1 MTGRRVRLALLSLAL
16 VTAALGS
23 VGAKGRTPR
32 DVIVVLNKSDNTA
45 SVLDAKT
52 GDSLATIPV
61 GVGPHE
67 AEVLPGGR
75 VVVVSNYGTR
85 EVPGRTLSLID
96 LQNLAPAG
104 TIPLP
109 AGARPHGLKAL
120 SAERLL
126 VTAEGLKE
134 ILVAEPLKRH
144 LIQRIPLGR
153 EVSHMVAAPSTGL
166 TAWVANIGSGSVTAI
181 DPASG
186 AVLAEIPTGA
196 GAEGIDVRPDGAEVW
211 VVNRE
216 ANTIS
221 IIDAARRAVVAT
233 LPVSDFPIRVKFT
246 PDGNRALVSCAKS
259 GDVAIFSVGQRREIS
274 RIPMERE
281 AVAGAGGRL
290 LAGRMGKSSAPVGLL
305 VAPDGRRAWVSC
317 TDADVV
323 AVLDLETLKIVA
335 RWKAGREPDGLAGAF
350 AASSR

>member
-1 MTGRRVRLALLSLAL
+1 MRAFRSGRFLSF
-16 VTAALGS
+16 VFVVAALAS
-23 VGAKGRTPR
+23 LGAKPLTPR
-32 DVIVVLNKSDNTA
+32 DVIVVLNKTDNTA

-52 GDSLATIPV
+52 GDPVATIPV

-85 EVPGRTLSLID
+85 DAPGRTLSILD
-96 LQNLAPAG
+96 LKNMAPAG
-104 TIPLP
+104 TVALP

-120 SAERLL
+120 SSDRLL

-134 ILVAEPLKRH
+134 VLVAEPRKRR
-144 LIQRIPLGR
+144 LVLRIPLGR

-166 TAWVANIGSGSVTAI
+166 TAWVANIGSGSVTEV
-181 DPASG
+181 DPTSG
-186 AVLAEIPTGA
+186 EVLAEIPTGA

-216 ANTIS
+216 ANSIS
-221 IIDAARRAVVAT
+221 VIDTARRVVVAT
-233 LPVSDFPIRVKFT
+233 LPAADFPIRVKFT
-246 PDGNRALVSCAKS
+246 PDGRRALVSCAKS
-259 GDVAIFSVGQRREIS
+259 GDVAIFSVAERREIG
-274 RIPMERE
+274 RIAMGVE
-281 AVAGAGGRL
+281 AVAGTSGRL
-290 LAGRMGKSSAPVGLL
+290 LADRVGKSSAPVGLL
-305 VAPDGRRAWVSC
+305 IAPDGRRAWVSC

-323 AVLDLETLKIVA
+323 AVLDLDTLKVVA

-350 AASSR
+350 GISPR

>member
-1 MTGRRVRLALLSLAL
+1 MSGGRGRLVLLSCALLAGALAS
-16 VTAALGS
+16 G
-23 VGAKGRTPR
+23 GAKGRPPR

-61 GVGPHE
+61 GVAPHE

-85 EVPGRTLSLID
+85 ESPGRTLSLID

-120 SAERLL
+120 SADRLL

-134 ILVAEPLKRH
+134 VFVAEPLKRR
-144 LIQRIPLGR
+144 LVKTIPLGR

-166 TAWVANIGSGSVTAI
+166 TAWVANIGSGSVTEV
-181 DPASG
+181 DPVSG
-186 AVLAEIPTGA
+186 EVLAEIPTGA

-211 VVNRE
+211 VANRE

-221 IIDAARRAVVAT
+221 VIDAARRAVVAT
-233 LPVSDFPIRVKFT
+233 LPASEFPIRVKFT
-246 PDGNRALVSCAKS
+246 PDGRRALVSCAKS
-259 GDVAIFSVGQRREIS
+259 GDVAVFSVGQRREIA
-274 RIPMERE
+274 RIAMGGE
-281 AVAGAGGRL
+281 AVARTDGRL
-290 LAGRMGKSSAPVGLL
+290 LAGRLGKSPAPVGLFI
-305 VAPDGRRAWVSC
+305 APDGRRAWVSC

-323 AVLDLETLKIVA
+323 AVLDLETLKVVG

-350 AASSR
+350 PASR

>member
-1 MTGRRVRLALLSLAL
+1 MNRRGAARGLLAVATVL
-16 VTAALGS
+16 AALAAT
-23 VGAKGRTPR
+23 GAKPLTPR
-32 DVIVVLNKSDNTA
+32 DVLVVLNKTDNTA
-45 SVLDAKT
+45 SILDAKT

-85 EVPGRTLSLID
+85 EKPGRTLSVID

-104 TIPLP
+104 TVPLP
-109 AGARPHGLKAL
+109 EGARPHGLKAL
-120 SAERLL
+120 SANRLL

-134 ILVAEPLKRH
+134 LLVAEPLKRR
-144 LIQRIPLGR
+144 LVGRIPIGR
-153 EVSHMVAAPSTGL
+153 EVSHMVAAPSSGL
-166 TAWVANIGSGSVTAI
+166 TAWVANIGSGSVTAV

-186 AVLAEIPTGA
+186 KVIAEIPTGP

-221 IIDAARRAVVAT
+221 VIDAARRDVVAT
-233 LPVSDFPIRVKFT
+233 IPASDFPIRVKFT
-246 PDGNRALVSCAKS
+246 PDGRRALVSCARS
-259 GDVAIFSVGQRREIS
+259 GDVAVFSVSERREIG
-274 RIPMERE
+274 RISMDAAPET
-281 AVAGAGGRL
+281 GADGRPRAGRL
-290 LAGRMGKSSAPVGLL
+290 QKSSAPVGLL
-305 VAPDGRRAWVSC
+305 IAPDGRRAWVSC
-317 TDADVV
+317 TEADEV
-323 AVLDLETLKIVA
+323 AVLDLDALKVVA

-350 AASSR
+350 VPSR